1 MTGYTVEQL
10 IKELQKYPPHAWVM
24 LHEKGS
30 EYDVNCTT
38 IEYDDGVEPDLILS
52 NEKTNW
58 YDEKG
63 G

>member
-10 IKELQKYPPHAWVM
+10 IKELQKYPPYAWVM

-30 EYDVNCTT
+30 KYDVICTT

-52 NEKTNW
+52 NENENY
-58 YDEKG
+58 YD
-63 G
+63 